1 MTLLGRSAAAA
12 GNLRR
17 ACGSETIGARR
28 PKKTSSASSAEKA
41 GRMAQ
46 RPGWRTLVFVL
57 SILTAACS
65 KPHSEDPYWRESDAL
80 FQKFLAS
87 PSDSTEP
94 TRAQKDLQKLVR
106 IRRQL
111 ALMRHPQWAN
121 EYHDRLLDYMR
132 ADIEVSSLNQWY
144 AAHLNSLQ
152 DAVKPAAGPGP
163 VLPGEQERIREAR
176 KSFNERQ
183 KQDARASFDAMTELR
198 KQLSGP
204 AWPIPVMRT
213 PFARRTPQRVT
224 GTR

>member
-1 MTLLGRSAAAA
+1 MS
-12 GNLRR
+12 LR
-17 ACGSETIGARR
+17 
-28 PKKTSSASSAEKA
+28 
-41 GRMAQ
+41 
-46 RPGWRTLVFVL
+46 
-57 SILTAACS
+57 
-65 KPHSEDPYWRESDAL
+65 
-80 FQKFLAS
+80 
-87 PSDSTEP
+87 
-94 TRAQKDLQKLVR
+94 
-106 IRRQL
+106 
-111 ALMRHPQWAN
+111 AN

-183 KQDARASFDAMTELR
+183 EQDARASFDAMTELR